1 MEKVINGGEALIDAF
16 NNVSNRLRFWLKR
29 MIEFI
34 HKGAYFGCSC
44 IHGWLF
50 LKQHLQLFQVLFNRL
65 GILGQHLV

>member
-1 MEKVINGGEALIDAF
+1 
-16 NNVSNRLRFWLKR
+16 

>member
-1 MEKVINGGEALIDAF
+1 
-16 NNVSNRLRFWLKR
+16 

-65 GILGQHLV
+65 GILGQHSGLTCRAAGRA